1 MSSSRGRF
9 ILCASRSPDLTRTL
23 AHWGEWYLT
32 DVRGFRVL
40 SLSRERARLWSSRRA
55 PQIIPN
61 FETVVQPS
69 IVDQRN
75 ATQVVFRDLYRSL
88 ASLFVSPSSFLFFP
102 LFFSL
107 KKKEIDHRFA
117 ARADIRFLMRTLRPR
132 TRLSRLRRLQH
143 CGLRIVPAIVISF
156 VRFLETRESNIIDP
170 CIVLIGEFATIKREK
185 EKKLE
190 QHTLYHRR

>member
-1 MSSSRGRF
+1 MFGDFECSRF
-9 ILCASRSPDLTRTL
+9 
-23 AHWGEWYLT
+23 
-32 DVRGFRVL
+32 RGN
-40 SLSRERARLWSSRRA
+40 ERDFEVAVELPKLFPISRRLSNLRSSINGTQRKWFFA
-55 PQIIPN
+55 I
-61 FETVVQPS
+61 FTVPLLLCS
-69 IVDQRN
+69 
-75 ATQVVFRDLYRSL
+75 FRLL
-88 ASLFVSPSSFLFFP
+88 LFSSFLS
-102 LFFSL
+102 FFSL

-170 CIVLIGEFATIKREK
+170 CIVLIGEFATIKREQRKK

-190 QHTLYHRR
+190 QHTLYHRIPF